1 MSRLVGPPDDRGHC
15 DGIAVRLCSA
25 MTGAGWE
32 VGPGGVSSAPFLGL
46 ALRLG
51 WATLRPVPSS
61 GIRGPY
67 TRRSARSSRLS
78 LSVDHMALRDRW
90 AAAAAAACS
99 LISGTLPAL
108 NRLPLQGRHRTN
120 KCRCAAAGP
129 KRPCP
134 SRGGPARAQGW
145 CRCLPPLSR
154 FRGRCC
160 CSRGVRAG
168 WATTPAATVTVGIL
182 FLCAR
187 GKQARYQ
194 PCLFA
199 PKACEG
205 SSYLRMPPPRTRQ
218 TPGLSRS
225 RQRC

>member
-1 MSRLVGPPDDRGHC
+1 MSRLVGPPDERGHC

-99 LISGTLPAL
+99 LDFRDTSCSQQTAL
-108 NRLPLQGRHRTN
+108 ARKASDEQVQV
-120 KCRCAAAGP
+120 CRCGTQTA
-129 KRPCP
+129 
-134 SRGGPARAQGW
+134 
-145 CRCLPPLSR
+145 LP
-154 FRGRCC
+154 
-160 CSRGVRAG
+160 
-168 WATTPAATVTVGIL
+168 
-182 FLCAR
+182 
-187 GKQARYQ
+187 
-194 PCLFA
+194 
-199 PKACEG
+199 
-205 SSYLRMPPPRTRQ
+205 
-218 TPGLSRS
+218 
-225 RQRC
+225 